1 MHTPLNVGRISLAV
15 LWIVAGLLFG
25 GLGLLGS
32 AQDQQA
38 RHAPGLLP
46 GRTIGETSM
55 AQSAHAGAG
64 AIGRSEMRSER

>member
-1 MHTPLNVGRISLAV
+1 MHTRLNVGRISLAV

-32 AQDQQA
+32 AQDRQA
-38 RHAPGLLP
+38 AHAPGP
-46 GRTIGETSM
+46 PPERTVGDSSM
-55 AQSAHAGAG
+55 AQSAHARAG